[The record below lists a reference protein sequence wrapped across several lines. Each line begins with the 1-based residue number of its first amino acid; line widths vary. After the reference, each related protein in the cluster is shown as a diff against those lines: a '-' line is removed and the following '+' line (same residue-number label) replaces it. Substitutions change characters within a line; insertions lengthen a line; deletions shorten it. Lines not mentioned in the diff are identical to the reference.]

1 MQQGLFLA
9 LAFRDLRQSHRQNCS
24 AQCLN
29 QRWMLGI
36 ERACLIDD
44 RGVSFF
50 GVGGIYSMDY
60 SKVKILVK
68 YEPLGTVSPVKVA
81 ST

>member
-1 MQQGLFLA
+1 LGLP
-9 LAFRDLRQSHRQNCS
+9 FRDLRQSHRENRS
-24 AQCLN
+24 AQGLN

-36 ERACLIDD
+36 ERARLIDD

-60 SKVKILVK
+60 SKVKILMK
-68 YEPLGTVSPVKVA
+68 YELLGTVSPVKVA